1 MMKSTLCILI
11 IDDDKID
18 RQIII
23 RALKSGEVAS
33 NFLEADDEETALA
46 FLTTHTIDLIFIDYQ
61 LPGSDGL
68 TILRRLKDKE
78 ITIPI
83 IMLTGH
89 GDETIAVEVMKAG
102 AYDYCPKNKITPDFL
117 KKLIQY
123 SLESYASHQKILQAK
138 ERIHKLAYYDSLTA
152 LPNRTLFHEYVTEQL
167 DIALRNQE
175 HLALIF
181 FDIDRFKF
189 INNTWGHA
197 VGDSLLQ
204 SISSRLQKALP
215 EQFIARM
222 GGDEFMILLA
232 NATPK
237 KAEEI
242 AKTIQQALEPVF
254 IYNGYHFYITSSIG
268 IAVYPEHGKQMDFL
282 MRNADTAMY
291 TAKKLGRNNY
301 QFYTADIGI
310 ALAESMS
317 LINEMRPALANDEFL
332 LYYQPKV
339 SLKTG
344 RIVGAEALVRWLSP
358 KYGMIGPDKFIKLA
372 EETGFIITLGEWIFY
387 TACRQLRQWQ
397 DRELGI
403 IPIAVN
409 FSPKQLFHQEVLLMI
424 KSAIK
429 ATGVD
434 PHYLEIEI
442 TESAAIE
449 NELFLQSLLQEL
461 RNMGLKITI
470 DDFGTGYSSL
480 HHIVQYAVDAL
491 KIDKSFIQKATKE
504 NSKTTLLVNT
514 IITMAQNLG
523 LSVIAEG
530 VETEAQLALL
540 KERGCDE
547 FQGYLYSKPLP
558 AEEFIQLFLR
568 QQ

>member
-23 RALKSGEVAS
+23 RALKSGEITS
-33 NFLEADDEETALA
+33 NVLEADDEETALA

>member
-1 MMKSTLCILI
+1 MSKDTLCILI
-11 IDDDKID
+11 IDDDSID

-23 RALKSGEVAS
+23 RALKSAQITSTV
-33 NFLEADDEETALA
+33 LEADDEETGFA
-46 FLTTHTIDLIFIDYQ
+46 FLATHTIDLIFIDYQ
-61 LPGSDGL
+61 LPGNDGL
-68 TILRRLKDKE
+68 TILRRLNSKGID
-78 ITIPI
+78 IPI

-117 KKLIQY
+117 KKLIQH
-123 SLESYASHQKILQAK
+123 SLESYDSRQKILQAK
-138 ERIHKLAYYDSLTA
+138 ERIHKLAYYDSLTS
-152 LPNRTLFHEYVTEQL
+152 LPNRTLFHEHVTEQL
-167 DIALRNQE
+167 TIASSNQE
-175 HLALIF
+175 ILALIF

-197 VGDSLLQ
+197 VGDNLLQ

-222 GGDEFMILLA
+222 GGDEFMVLLT
-232 NATPK
+232 NATMQ
-237 KAEEI
+237 KAEEV
-242 AKTIQQALEPVF
+242 AKTIQNTLEPVF
-254 IYNGYHFYITSSIG
+254 IYNDYHFYITSSIG
-268 IAVYPEHGKQMDFL
+268 IALYPDHGKQMDFL

-317 LINEMRPALANDEFL
+317 LSNELRPALANDEFSI
-332 LYYQPKV
+332 YYQPKV
-339 SLKTG
+339 CLKTG
-344 RIVGAEALVRWLSP
+344 RIIGAEALVRWLSP
-358 KYGMIGPDKFIKLA
+358 KYGMVGPDKFIKLA

-387 TACRQLRQWQ
+387 TVCRQLCNWQ
-397 DRELGI
+397 KREL
-403 IPIAVN
+403 PIVPVAVN
-409 FSPKQLFHQEVLLMI
+409 FSPKQLFHQEVLSMI
-424 KSAIK
+424 QAALNI
-429 ATGVD
+429 TGID

-461 RNMGLKITI
+461 RAMGITVAI

-480 HHIVQYAVDAL
+480 HHIVQYAVDTL
-491 KIDKSFIQKATKE
+491 KIDKSFIQKTTTG
-504 NSKTTLLVNT
+504 NSKTNLLVST

-523 LSVIAEG
+523 LNVIAEG
-530 VETEAQLALL
+530 VETKEQLALL
-540 KERGCDE
+540 KERGCDQ
-547 FQGYLYSKPLP
+547 FQGYLYSRPLP
-558 AEEFIQLFLR
+558 AEEFIQLLLK
-568 QQ
+568 QY